1 MDNNISAVDGS
12 SSRIAGLGIGT
23 FFILVGFFICL
34 LSFLVTPL
42 VKAPG
47 ILMAS
52 VSFCYLGT
60 ILYLLNAPKTSI
72 NEVRDIV

>member
-1 MDNNISAVDGS
+1 MDNNIAAVDGS

-23 FFILVGFFICL
+23 FFILVGFFVCL

-72 NEVRDIV
+72 NEVRDIA